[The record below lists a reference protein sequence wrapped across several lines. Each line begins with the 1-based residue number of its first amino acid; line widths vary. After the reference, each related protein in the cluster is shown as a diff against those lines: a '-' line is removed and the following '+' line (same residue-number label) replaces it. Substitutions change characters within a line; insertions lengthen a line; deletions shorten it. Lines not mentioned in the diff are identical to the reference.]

1 MGKYDAEYT
10 RYYNSISNK
19 SKNTNTYGSMYNNYN
34 KKKKR
39 NIIKEC
45 GEYCIFQCIV
55 TFIILV
61 TVLAMKYSNDTKSVD
76 AFNGF
81 KDNISEKS
89 SYTEII
95 DDVKSLEYSDIRDS
109 AIKCLS
115 WIREVISEQQEY

>member
-19 SKNTNTYGSMYNNYN
+19 SKNTNTYGCMYNNYN
-34 KKKKR
+34 KKK

>member
-34 KKKKR
+34 KKK